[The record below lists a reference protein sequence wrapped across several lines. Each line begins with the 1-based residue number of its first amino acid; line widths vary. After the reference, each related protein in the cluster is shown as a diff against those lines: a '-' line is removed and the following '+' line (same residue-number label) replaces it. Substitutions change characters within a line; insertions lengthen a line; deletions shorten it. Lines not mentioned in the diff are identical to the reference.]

1 MALTVFDDKERT
13 RIGPMKPG
21 EGEFA
26 FYDSSARNPYVVY
39 RALVNE
45 WLSKL
50 PASEQPEMVKR
61 LRTGTNPQY
70 QAALAELV
78 IHTALLQ
85 LGHVVEIHPAC
96 PHPSRRPDFL
106 VKDASGKALVYVE
119 VTTFGPDVETVSGD
133 NREAAIYNALD
144 TVNLPAGWLLG
155 YSVEER
161 GTGSPSLAKLKKD
174 VEAWAAGACGDDP
187 AQMPRKVFE
196 ADDWRIELTLHG
208 GFKKDVV
215 YERKIGAASTGV
227 RSVAPH
233 IDLRQALDL
242 KGRRYRIE
250 ETPYLIVVADCK
262 DSIPTG
268 DAVDDAL
275 VDALFGT
282 PAVVFRCFADGRT
295 EEEETRKNDGF
306 FGRHGEPRNRNVS
319 GVLLL
324 PEPNLWKLRD
334 KRWQPLIADN
344 PFATNPLPKGLLPLP
359 GYTYVEEEDKFG
371 RAEGTILA
379 DILGLPQP
387 WPPAD

>member
-1 MALTVFDDKERT
+1 MLKVFDDKERART
-13 RIGPMKPG
+13 GPMKAG
-21 EGEFA
+21 EGDYA
-26 FYDSSARNPYVVY
+26 FYDSSARNSYVIY

-50 PASEQPEMVKR
+50 PENEQAEMVQR
-61 LRTGTNPQY
+61 LRTGTNVQY

-78 IHTALLQ
+78 IHTALLK

-106 VKDASGKALVYVE
+106 VKDAAGNGLAFIE
-119 VTTFGPDVETVSGD
+119 VTTFGPDVEAVSGD
-133 NREAAIYNALD
+133 NREAAIYNALN
-144 TVNLPAGWLLG
+144 TVSLPAGWLLG
-155 YSVEER
+155 YSVDEH
-161 GTGSPSLAKLKKD
+161 GIVSPSLAKLKKD
-174 VEAWAAGACGDDP
+174 VETWAAEACGDDS

-208 GFKKDVV
+208 GFKNDIV
-215 YERKIGAASTGV
+215 YERKIAAAMSGV
-227 RSVAPH
+227 RSLAPH
-233 IDLRQALDL
+233 LDLRQALEL
-242 KGRRYRIE
+242 KGRQYRIE

-268 DAVDDAL
+268 DDVDDAL
-275 VDALFGT
+275 IDALFGS
-282 PAVVFRCFADGRT
+282 PAVVFRRFADGTT
-295 EEEETRKNDGF
+295 EEELTRRNDGY

-334 KRWQPLIADN
+334 ERWQPLIADN

-359 GYTYVEEEDKFG
+359 GYSYIKETGEFG
-371 RAEGTILA
+371 RADGTILA
-379 DILGLPQP
+379 DILDLPQP

>member
-1 MALTVFDDKERT
+1 
-13 RIGPMKPG
+13 MKAG
-21 EGEFA
+21 ESEYA
-26 FYDSSARNPYVVY
+26 FYDSSARNPYVIY

-50 PASEQPEMVKR
+50 PENEQPEMVQR
-61 LRTGTNPQY
+61 LRTGTNVQY

-78 IHTALLQ
+78 IHTALLN
-85 LGHVVEIHPAC
+85 LGHIVEIHPAC

-106 VKDASGKALVYVE
+106 VKDASGDALAFVE
-119 VTTFGPDVETVSGD
+119 VTTFGPDLETVSGD
-133 NREAAIYNALD
+133 NREAAIYNALNI
-144 TVNLPAGWLLG
+144 VNLPVGWLLG
-155 YSVEER
+155 YSVEAR
-161 GTGSPSLAKLKKD
+161 GSSSPSLAKLKKD
-174 VEAWAAGACGDDP
+174 VEAWATEFCGDDP

-215 YERKIGAASTGV
+215 FDRKIAAASTGV

-233 IDLRQALDL
+233 IDLRQALEL

-250 ETPYLIVVADCK
+250 TAPYLIVVADCK

-268 DAVDDAL
+268 DAVGDAI

-295 EEEETRKNDGF
+295 EGEETRKNDGF
-306 FGRHGEPRNRNVS
+306 FGRHGEPRNQNVS

-334 KRWQPLIADN
+334 ERWQPLLADN

-359 GYTYVEEEDKFG
+359 GYGYVQEADEFG
-371 RAEGTILA
+371 PTDGTILA
-379 DILGLPQP
+379 DILDLPQP
-387 WPPAD
+387 WPPTD